1 MELDEMMKYAIW
13 IFFFIIALAGIYFML
28 KKFGIIH

>member
-13 IFFFIIALAGIYFML
+13 IAFFIIALAGIYFML
-28 KKFGIIH
+28 RKFGIL

>member
-13 IFFFIIALAGIYFML
+13 IAFFIIALFGIYFLL
-28 KKFGIIH
+28 KKFGIL

>member
-13 IFFFIIALAGIYFML
+13 IAFFIIALGGIYL
-28 KKFGIIH
+28 LLRKFGII